1 MSAIH
6 ETKMGI
12 ISYFDL
18 TFSAFGHIDILET
31 YVPLAVEPDG
41 FHLVAGHNLININF
55 KKLSTL
61 QRGS

>member
-1 MSAIH
+1 
-6 ETKMGI
+6 MGI